1 MGETLC
7 RVESGQAGRG
17 RAGRAIRRPST
28 SRVGVGGA
36 WPGAVV
42 QAAGSRVPGGSSR
55 HSKASR
61 QPRLPAPCPRSRP
74 AVPQRGFASVLCRWN
89 RALGKSCSRGP
100 GSVCVSFFQPQGA
113 RGRWSRPSGR
123 PSSALGGLGVGQR
136 RDSQLVVPAGRGAL
150 SWASPQNCVR
160 GALLFHFIGQESEAP
175 ESACP
180 DHPTSVLG
188 GASSAAHRGGGFGAA
203 AQRVTRR
210 QTRRPA
216 RLVGSGRAPIRD
228 AVAAPDPRDLRA
240 TGCRRP

>member
-1 MGETLC
+1 MWRVGRPAGAEREGPSGGPRPPGGEW
-7 RVESGQAGRG
+7 VGRG
-17 RAGRAIRRPST
+17 QGRWSRLRGARCQVVRPGTRRPVGSPVCPPRVLGADPLCHSEALPLFSADGTARSASRVLAGRAASAFRS
-28 SRVGVGGA
+28 SS
-36 WPGAVV
+36 PG
-42 QAAGSRVPGGSSR
+42 
-55 HSKASR
+55 
-61 QPRLPAPCPRSRP
+61 
-74 AVPQRGFASVLCRWN
+74 
-89 RALGKSCSRGP
+89 
-100 GSVCVSFFQPQGA
+100 GA

-136 RDSQLVVPAGRGAL
+136 WDSQLVVPAGRGAL